1 MDCVRLNRPEELRD
15 LQLFDLYEGEGIDS
29 GKKSIALGLIFQGS
43 SSTLIDEEVDSLI
56 DGILARLAKDLRA
69 ILRD

>member
-1 MDCVRLNRPEELRD
+1 VRLNRPEELRD